1 LTKFFPFF
9 AFFPDRRDEV
19 THNNLGHIYLIDD
32 DASIRRALIGT
43 LDKLGFSV
51 SAFEDAATFLKTAL
65 PVSPAVILLDMRMPG
80 KSGIEVQAELLT
92 TGWLTPII
100 FISGESLPSQIV
112 QAMKQGAADF
122 LLKPFSMDELLRTI
136 TAGIERDRN
145 QQSLLARAFSVKER
159 LKVLTPRERV
169 VCAEMVSGRS
179 NKEIAQASESAAST
193 VKLHRARV
201 LKKMQVESLGDLIA
215 LLKDV
220 DLEQQSVS

>member
-1 LTKFFPFF
+1 MTSQ
-9 AFFPDRRDEV
+9 
-19 THNNLGHIYLIDD
+19 TLGHIYLIDD

-43 LDKLGFSV
+43 LDKLGFTV
-51 SAFEDAATFLKTAL
+51 NAFENATTFLKTAL

-80 KSGIEVQAELLT
+80 KSGIEVQAELLAI
-92 TGWLTPII
+92 GWLTPVI
-100 FISGESLPSQIV
+100 FISGESLPTQIV

-136 TAGIERDRN
+136 TAAMDRDRA
-145 QQSLLARAFSVKER
+145 QQDLLARTHSVKQR
-159 LKVLTPRERV
+159 LKTLTPRERV
-169 VCAEMVSGRS
+169 VCAEMISGRS

-215 LLKDV
+215 LLKNIDI
-220 DLEQQSVS
+220 EQQSTS